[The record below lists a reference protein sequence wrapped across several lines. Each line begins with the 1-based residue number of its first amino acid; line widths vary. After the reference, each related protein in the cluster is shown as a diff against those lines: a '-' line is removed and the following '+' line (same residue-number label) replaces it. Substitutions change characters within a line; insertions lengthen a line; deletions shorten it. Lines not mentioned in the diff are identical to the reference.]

1 MGYTSP
7 KWGHGLHHGAL
18 EVEREDIDI
27 LAEDPARID
36 NFHVQIPCRA
46 VLGGKEQ
53 GVGVFEQLILGTNTR
68 LGFTSPGEL
77 AK

>member
-1 MGYTSP
+1 M
-7 KWGHGLHHGAL
+7 
-18 EVEREDIDI
+18 
-27 LAEDPARID
+27 D
-36 NFHVQIPCRA
+36 NYHVQIPCRA

-68 LGFTSPGEL
+68 LDFKTPGDL